1 MLALDLDCRDSGQNK
16 LSAVGSGQPYWIA
29 NTAADVVERDKYL
42 DTGSV
47 LGDAKDAVIA
57 AVKPTLAE
65 YVTVAEVGPHTAS

>member
-29 NTAADVVERDKYL
+29 NTAADVVERDKY
-42 DTGSV
+42 V

-57 AVKPTLAE
+57 AVKPTLAA